1 MRAFVCACECVC
13 VRGKHLRACLRVGV
27 SNDCVCMPRRLCGRC
42 GGTAGAGGIN
52 SSAGGAGRPR
62 VRGVRF
68 GAIGFRVMCASA
80 AGRTFANR
88 ALKAEWAARYAH
100 TSVVD
105 AAGAIYVLGGESNT
119 GYFQDVWAST
129 DGGAR
134 AGLH

>member
-1 MRAFVCACECVC
+1 
-13 VRGKHLRACLRVGV
+13 
-27 SNDCVCMPRRLCGRC
+27 MPRRLRGRC

-62 VRGVRF
+62 VRALRF

-80 AGRTFANR
+80 AGRTFGLR
-88 ALKAEWAARYAH
+88 ILKAEWAARRGH

-105 AAGAIYVLGGESNT
+105 AAGAIYVLGGLGIT
-119 GYFQDVWAST
+119 GITAYYYQDVWAST

-134 AGLH
+134 GPTASGGGTPVGTTGVLGGTTGVLQWVLRRY

>member
-1 MRAFVCACECVC
+1 
-13 VRGKHLRACLRVGV
+13 
-27 SNDCVCMPRRLCGRC
+27 MPRRLRGRC

-62 VRGVRF
+62 VRGLRF

-80 AGRTFANR
+80 AGRTFGLRTA
-88 ALKAEWAARYAH
+88 KAEWAARSSH

-105 AAGAIYVLGGESNT
+105 AAGAIYVLGGTTNGGT
-119 GYFQDVWAST
+119 TLFQDVWAST

-134 AGLH
+134 PESVGGAWYFRGVTRG